1 MWRTRN
7 ITFYNL
13 YILDFGLDHDE
24 PEKET
29 ELLQEFG
36 SIIEVT
42 YDKVTNTFGSLKD
55 VSLEEDSNLF
65 ENYPDVSHF
74 KPASEISEDMAVK
87 NGQPNKFPCDRCI
100 FSATR
105 SNDLKRHKESVHEGV
120 RYKCDQCSFSASR
133 PSLLRKHLSKSH
145 PREISLKP
153 FFCNLCRN
161 SYETSAQLTEH
172 KKTSHLNKNTSPEVE
187 NKTKSVQHLCD
198 KCEYSAPSPLFLT
211 NHRKSVHGIY
221 PMKYRIVVYPCE
233 NCDYSPTTKEQL
245 IKHKMHCK
253 DELPMLDIKSEKE
266 EDPLAGL

>member
-1 MWRTRN
+1 MGVGRSRN
-7 ITFYNL
+7 LTFYYI
-13 YILDFGLDHDE
+13 YILDIGLDEVE

-36 SIIEVT
+36 SVIEVT

-55 VSLEEDSNLF
+55 VSLEEDSNL
-65 ENYPDVSHF
+65 VSNF
-74 KPASEISEDMAVK
+74 KPASEYSEEDMAVK
-87 NGQPNKFPCDRCI
+87 NGQPNKFPCDRCN

-105 SNDLKRHKESVHEGV
+105 SNDLKRHKESIHEGV

-133 PSLLRKHLSKSH
+133 PSLLRKHLSKNH
-145 PREISLKP
+145 PGEISLKP
-153 FFCNLCRN
+153 FSCNLCRN
-161 SYETSAQLTEH
+161 SYETSAQLIEH
-172 KKTSHLNKNTSPEVE
+172 KKSWHLNKNSSSEVE
-187 NKTKSVQHLCD
+187 NKTKSMRHPCD

-221 PMKYRIVVYPCE
+221 QMKYRIVVYPCE
-233 NCDYSPTTKEQL
+233 NCDYSPTTREQL